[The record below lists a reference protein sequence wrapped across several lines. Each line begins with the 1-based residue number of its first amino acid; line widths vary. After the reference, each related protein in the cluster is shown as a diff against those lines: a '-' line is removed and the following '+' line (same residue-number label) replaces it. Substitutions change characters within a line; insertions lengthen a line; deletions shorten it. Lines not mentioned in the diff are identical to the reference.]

1 MYAKAIYQKLVTALV
16 FVGVIAANAAANGIP
31 LNGYT
36 TGELSDRYVNLF
48 TPAGFT
54 FSIWGV
60 IYLGLLGFVLVM
72 LFSKSAILPRIEI
85 TQLWLVNGLA
95 NIAWIFAWHYLKI
108 SSSMVIM
115 LIILLSLIWLTD
127 ALRRVAQPDTS
138 TRYVSAV
145 FELYFGWITVATIAN
160 ATALLVRYDIDL
172 LVSSTEHW
180 TATIITVS
188 GLIAAWVY
196 IRSASVWYLLPI
208 LWAYYGIYT
217 KHESEWG
224 FSGAYPLIM
233 TTLNWAFSA
242 LLLIVFARLLL
253 QIRHKRNN
261 SYQKN

>member
-1 MYAKAIYQKLVTALV
+1 MFAKAIYQKLVTALI

-31 LNGYT
+31 INGYT

-72 LFSKSAILPRIEI
+72 LFSKSANLPRTEI

-145 FELYFGWITVATIAN
+145 FDLYFGWITVATIAN
-160 ATALLVRYDIDL
+160 ATALLVAFDFDGWSL
-172 LVSSTEHW
+172 SEAEW
-180 TATIITVS
+180 TVVMISVAAILS
-188 GLIAAWVY
+188 GLVFIFKKS
-196 IRSASVWYLLPI
+196 IWYLLPV
-208 LWAYYGIYT
+208 LWALYGIHA
-217 KHESEWG
+217 KHGATWG
-224 FSGAYPLIM
+224 FRNAYPEILS
-233 TTLNWAFSA
+233 TLRWAFGA
-242 LLLIVFARLLL
+242 LLILVLLQLLL
-253 QIRHKRNN
+253 AKAKR
-261 SYQKN
+261 SS